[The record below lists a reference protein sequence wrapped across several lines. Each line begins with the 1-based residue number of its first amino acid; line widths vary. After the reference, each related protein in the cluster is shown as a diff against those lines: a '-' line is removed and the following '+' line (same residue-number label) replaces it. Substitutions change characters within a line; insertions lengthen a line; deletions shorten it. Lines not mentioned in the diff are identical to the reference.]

1 MTPILH
7 AVHIV
12 TLATWLSIASF
23 GSLGMAVS
31 GDPEGLKKDAK
42 PRDPYENLESI
53 VLTDEFTPSELP
65 ASQSTD
71 PGSTGE
77 AEGDQSEVPFTE
89 QETVPTPP
97 SMPDVADL
105 SPLPELPDPPAP
117 SLKIPYNPTAP
128 AIKPHQPPEANR
140 KLANRSVQPDRVTGG
155 SPQGEVVTVGK
166 AGHGGRN
173 GETGLSDAKRLGG
186 GRMPAPS
193 YPAEARAKGQSGTVI
208 VEFIVGEDGSVISA
222 NAKRPSPWPLLN
234 ERAVSCVQRW
244 KFPPGSV
251 TKYTRPIVFKLN

>member
-12 TLATWLSIASF
+12 TLATWLSIASI

-31 GDPEGLKKDAK
+31 GDPEGMKKDAK

-53 VLTDEFTPSELP
+53 VLTDEFTPSELA
-65 ASQSTD
+65 ASPTTEA
-71 PGSTGE
+71 GSSGE
-77 AEGDQSEVPFTE
+77 AEGNDSDDPFTE
-89 QETVPTPP
+89 QETVPAPP
-97 SMPDVADL
+97 AMPDVAEL
-105 SPLPELPDPPAP
+105 SPLPEIPDPPAP
-117 SLKIPYNPTAP
+117 SLKSPESPAAP
-128 AIKPHQPPEANR
+128 AIKLHQSPESNR
-140 KLANRSVQPDRVTGG
+140 KRAARSVQPDRNTAG
-155 SPQGEVVTVGK
+155 SPQGEVPAVGK
-166 AGHGGRN
+166 AGNGGRN
-173 GETGLSDAKRLGG
+173 GDTGLSDAKRLGG
-186 GRMPAPS
+186 GRMPAPT